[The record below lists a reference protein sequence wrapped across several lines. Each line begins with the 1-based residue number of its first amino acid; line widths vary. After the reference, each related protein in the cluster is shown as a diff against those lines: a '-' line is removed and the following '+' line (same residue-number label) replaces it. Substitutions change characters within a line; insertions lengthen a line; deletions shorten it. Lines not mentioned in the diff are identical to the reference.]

1 MGKRLGALGALGAV
15 IAVVALAVGIVLPAA
30 GSTGHAAQDQTIR
43 VTAVDTE
50 LNLLDLG
57 GAGFALGNEIV
68 FSQKLLQGANQIGHA
83 GAVCTEVSVV
93 RQEAQCI
100 ATYSFAGGQITGQA
114 LVILGSTAP
123 YAGSITGGTGKYEG
137 AKGELDV
144 QYVSHSEGILT
155 FHLEH

>member
-1 MGKRLGALGALGAV
+1 MGKRLGALGAV
-15 IAVVALAVGIVLPAA
+15 IAVVALAVGIALPAA
-30 GSTGHAAQDQTIR
+30 GSTGHAAQHKTIR

-50 LNLLDLG
+50 LKLLDLG
-57 GAGFALGNEIV
+57 GTGFALGNEIV

-83 GAVCTEVSVV
+83 GAVCTEVSVA

-123 YAGSITGGTGKYEG
+123 YDGSITGGTGKYEG
-137 AKGELDV
+137 AKGELHV
-144 QYVSHSEGILT
+144 QNVSQTEGILT